1 MIGSTVAAVLD
12 VIVID
17 CQGRPA
23 AVVTGAGVEL
33 AAQIAVLEADHPIR
47 RWVACKAFFA
57 GDVLAGR
64 LHGPYN
70 DRRAE
75 HFARCVLI
83 DDDHLAAVLAADPD
97 ISDAALAEHFAVP
110 IEQLA
115 EKRLDINALYAT
127 EHDRH

>member
-1 MIGSTVAAVLD
+1 MAVAPVLD

-17 CQGRPA
+17 RQGRPA
-23 AVVTGAGVEL
+23 AVVTRAGVQL
-33 AAQIAVLEADHPIR
+33 AAQIAALKPDHPIR

-64 LHGPYN
+64 LCGPYSE
-70 DRRAE
+70 RRAE

-83 DDDHLAAVLAADPD
+83 DDDHLAAVLAADPN

-110 IEQLA
+110 IEQFA
-115 EKRLDINALYAT
+115 EKRQDINALYAR
-127 EHDRH
+127 ERDPR